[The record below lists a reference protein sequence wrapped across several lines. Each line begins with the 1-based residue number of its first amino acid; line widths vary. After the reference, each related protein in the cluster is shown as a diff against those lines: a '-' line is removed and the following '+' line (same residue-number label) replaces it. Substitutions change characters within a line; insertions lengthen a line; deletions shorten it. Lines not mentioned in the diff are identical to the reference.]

1 MAQANHQE
9 AEMLP
14 TLSTIRMGE
23 KVSDDHLGAVS
34 DDDRPPCCEVCGKPT
49 EELKEEPDCDPSVG
63 YHGSVLVCP
72 ACRETAPKNKCG
84 SCG

>member
-14 TLSTIRMGE
+14 TLSTLRMGE
-23 KVSDDHLGAVS
+23 KVSDDHLGAIS
-34 DDDRPPCCEVCGKPT
+34 DDDRPPCCEVCGKLSDELT
-49 EELKEEPDCDPSVG
+49 EVPSCDSSVG
-63 YHGSVLVCP
+63 YHSVVLACP
-72 ACRETAPKNKCG
+72 ECRATAPKNNCG